1 MRKIVCALALI
12 LCAVTV
18 FAQDFTVSGEMK
30 TGILWNKY
38 ENQLDDPTEETMSG
52 SKDDAG
58 TGPGRFRLNVG
69 YFDPDIHVGFK
80 FRMNWEQ
87 WNSATKEPVPAWHY
101 AFGYAKLLDRQ
112 VTLSLGRLGA
122 SPWGTGG
129 PEMWRVL
136 EALGT
141 GSGIRVEVEPHA
153 VSGLNVGFVLNQFNG
168 TREYWYR
175 DGKKPVPF
183 YEYLCE
189 SIVGASYTH
198 EWFHARTAIRFDSQT
213 DGTNRDN
220 DGIDGLDL
228 VYRLEEYALGRY
240 VQGLKLWAMGY
251 INGIGASEQ
260 NKSLFKTQNWMF
272 AEYAPDLF
280 TAQIRFG
287 LDAIKDRQKLYI
299 KPSVYFNLF
308 DKFIKVGASFE
319 YTKFFFDV
327 ASNYKE
333 DTVFDKIELRPLLQF
348 NLGTNVVAALEYS
361 FLREYQNYKGT
372 EYERR
377 GLEPVIQNQWVN
389 LRVGVTF

>member
-1 MRKIVCALALI
+1 MRRTVCALALT

-30 TGILWNKY
+30 TGILWNRY
-38 ENQLDDPTEETMSG
+38 ETQLVDPKEETMSG

-58 TGPGRFRLNVG
+58 TGPGRFRVNVE
-69 YFDPDIHVGFK
+69 YFNPDINVGFK
-80 FRMNWEQ
+80 FRTNWER
-87 WNSATKEPVPAWHY
+87 WDSATSEQVPQWPY

-112 VTLSLGRLGA
+112 ITLSMGKLGA

-129 PEMWRVL
+129 PEMWREL

-168 TREYWYR
+168 AREKW
-175 DGKKPVPF
+175 GQKPVPF

-189 SIVGASYTH
+189 SVLGASYTH

-213 DGTNRDN
+213 DSKTRES
-220 DGIDGLDL
+220 DGLEGLDL

-240 VQGLKLWAMGY
+240 MQGLKLWALGY
-251 INGIGASEQ
+251 ISGIGASEE
-260 NKSLFKTQNWMF
+260 SRVLFDTRNWMF
-272 AEYAPDLF
+272 AEYAPSLF

-287 LDAIKDRQKLYI
+287 LDAIKDKRTLYI
-299 KPSVYFNLF
+299 RPSVYFNLF

-319 YTKFFFDV
+319 YTKLFFDV
-327 ASNYKE
+327 ATNYK
-333 DTVFDKIELRPLLQF
+333 DTWFNKIEVRPLVQF
-348 NLGTNVVAALEYS
+348 NLGSNVVAALEYS
-361 FLREYQNYKGT
+361 FWREYQNYYGT
-372 EYERR
+372 EYEKQ
-377 GLEPVIQNQWVN
+377 GLEPLIQNQWVN